1 MGVIFENQHEN
12 ELKEYDSAEFKLNQQ
27 KILYL
32 FKIRKS
38 VSEPMFAVIKEGSRA
53 LESIKEGDIIKMRYY
68 YVDKSIP
75 AESKDTKI
83 KYITKDSSVGFKDH
97 YVIGL
102 DIHQDRNLIV
112 A

>member
-1 MGVIFENQHEN
+1 MNIITENQN
-12 ELKEYDSAEFKLNQQ
+12 EESFKEYYSAEFRLTEP

-38 VSEPMFAVIKEGSRA
+38 VSEPMFAVVKEGSMA
-53 LESIKEGDIIKMRYY
+53 LESIKEGDIINMRYY
-68 YVDKSIP
+68 YKDTSVP

-83 KYITKDSSVGFKDH
+83 KYIAKDSTSGFKDH
-97 YVIGL
+97 YIIGL
-102 DIHQDRNLIV
+102 DIFPDNELIV